1 MVSSIRVLIVDDSP
15 FMRYTIAKHLEAI
28 PDISVVGSAQN
39 GLEALAKI
47 PALKPDVVTLDVEMP
62 NMDGLTALQRIMN
75 DCPTSVIM
83 LSSLTRQGSRT
94 TIQALMRGA
103 VDFVAKPTA
112 STDIRTVI
120 EELATKIKT
129 AAQVRISGR
138 GIRKAEWES
147 KPAIQNQKS
156 EIQPF
161 RPGVP
166 VIVIGAST
174 GGPQALQQV
183 LAAIPTNLPAAIVIV
198 QHMPAGFTRSLARRL
213 NEASSFNVQEA
224 ADGDRLAQG
233 LALVAPG
240 DYHLRFINDKR
251 VALDHSP
258 RRHHVRPA
266 VDITLE
272 SAAEHYK
279 KAVIGV
285 ILTGMG
291 CDGTAG
297 AACVKAAG
305 GKVIVEDESTS
316 IVYGMPRSVVEAGL
330 ADQVVP
336 LPKITST
343 LVELVNDATIRI

>member
-147 KPAIQNQKS
+147 NPAIQNQKS

>member
-1 MVSSIRVLIVDDSP
+1 MASSIRVLIVDDSP

-28 PDISVVGSAQN
+28 PGISVVGSAQN
-39 GLEALAKI
+39 GVEALTKI

-62 NMDGLTALQRIMN
+62 NMDGLTALQRIMSN
-75 DCPTSVIM
+75 CPTSVIM
-83 LSSLTRQGSRT
+83 LSSLTRQGSRA

-103 VDFVAKPTA
+103 VDFVPKPTA

-120 EELATKIKT
+120 EELATKIKA
-129 AAQVRISGR
+129 AAQVRISDWGTR
-138 GIRKAEWES
+138 NAEWKLKS
-147 KPAIQNQKS
+147 TSQNQKS
-156 EIQPF
+156 EIQPIH
-161 RPGVP
+161 PGTS

-183 LAAIPTNLPAAIVIV
+183 LSEIPADLPAAIAIV
-198 QHMPAGFTRSLARRL
+198 QHMPAGFTHSLARRL
-213 NEASSFNVQEA
+213 NESSSFNVQEA

-240 DYHLRFINDKR
+240 GYHLRFINNKR
-251 VALDHSP
+251 VTLDQGP

-266 VDITLE
+266 VDVTLE

-279 KAVIGV
+279 TVVIGV

-297 AACVKAAG
+297 AACVKAVG

-316 IVYGMPRSVVEAGL
+316 VVYGMPRSVVEAGL